1 MKLAIIASAL
11 ATAAAF
17 APAQT
22 GSAST
27 TLQAS
32 NFAEEVGAQAPL
44 GFFDPL
50 GYMKDASQEKFDHLR
65 WVELKHGR
73 VSMLAF
79 TGYVVTGK
87 LTSMCFYLVS
97 PSFHGQS
104 DFRSSVVQKI
114 SCNLSHIKC
123 LFLASVNSRR
133 YSLPWR
139 R

>member
-17 APAQT
+17 VPAQT

>member
-1 MKLAIIASAL
+1 MKLAIIASTL

-22 GSAST
+22 GSASAA
-27 TLQAS
+27 LQAS
-32 NFAEEVGAQAPL
+32 KFANEIGAQAPL

-79 TGYVVTGK
+79 TGYVVTGE
-87 LTSMCFYLVS
+87 
-97 PSFHGQS
+97 
-104 DFRSSVVQKI
+104 
-114 SCNLSHIKC
+114 CN
-123 LFLASVNSRR
+123 AN
-133 YSLPWR
+133 
-139 R
+139 

>member
-1 MKLAIIASAL
+1 MKLAIIASTL

-22 GSAST
+22 GSASAA
-27 TLQAS
+27 LQAS
-32 NFAEEVGAQAPL
+32 KFANEIGAQAPL
-44 GFFDPL
+44 GFWDPL
-50 GYMKDASQEKFDHLR
+50 KLCEDADQEKFDNLR
-65 WVELKHGR
+65 YVELKHGR

>member
-79 TGYVVTGK
+79 TGYLVTGE
-87 LTSMCFYLVS
+87 
-97 PSFHGQS
+97 
-104 DFRSSVVQKI
+104 
-114 SCNLSHIKC
+114 CN
-123 LFLASVNSRR
+123 AN
-133 YSLPWR
+133 
-139 R
+139 

>member
-1 MKLAIIASAL
+1 MKLAIIASTL

-22 GSAST
+22 GSASAA
-27 TLQAS
+27 LQAS
-32 NFAEEVGAQAPL
+32 KFANEIGAQVPL
-44 GFFDPL
+44 GFWDPL
-50 GYMKDASQEKFDHLR
+50 KLCEDADQEKFDHLR
-65 WVELKHGR
+65 YVELKHGR

-79 TGYVVTGK
+79 AGYVVTGK

-97 PSFHGQS
+97 P
-104 DFRSSVVQKI
+104 
-114 SCNLSHIKC
+114 CNLSHIKC

>member
-1 MKLAIIASAL
+1 MKTALL
-11 ATAAAF
+11 ATLLGSAAAF

-79 TGYVVTGK
+79 TGYVVTGE
-87 LTSMCFYLVS
+87 
-97 PSFHGQS
+97 
-104 DFRSSVVQKI
+104 
-114 SCNLSHIKC
+114 CN
-123 LFLASVNSRR
+123 AN
-133 YSLPWR
+133 
-139 R
+139 